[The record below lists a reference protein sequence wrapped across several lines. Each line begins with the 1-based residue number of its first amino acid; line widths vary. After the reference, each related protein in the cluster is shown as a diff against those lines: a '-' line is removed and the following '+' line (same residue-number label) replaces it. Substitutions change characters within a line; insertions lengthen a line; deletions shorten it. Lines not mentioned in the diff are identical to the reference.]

1 MGGVTGNNF
10 SGGSCGG
17 SKFLGCIRQPLCLLN
32 FDCFGCLLHASRLL
46 LRKER
51 GRILSKMHQQK
62 QEWRNRSRK
71 KGEYICPRMLN
82 DGI

>member
-51 GRILSKMHQQK
+51 GEDFEQNAPAKAGMEK
-62 QEWRNRSRK
+62 QEQK
-71 KGEYICPRMLN
+71 KRRVYMPQ
-82 DGI
+82 DA